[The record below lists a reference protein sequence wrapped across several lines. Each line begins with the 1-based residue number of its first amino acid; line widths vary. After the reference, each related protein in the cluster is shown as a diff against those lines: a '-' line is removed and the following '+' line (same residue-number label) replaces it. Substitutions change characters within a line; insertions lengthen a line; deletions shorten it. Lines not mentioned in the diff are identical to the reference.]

1 MIVASREQVG
11 ARILVSYIRV
21 GYDKPS
27 LAVIQGL
34 FAASRLENIPD
45 W

>member
-11 ARILVSYIRV
+11 ARILFLYIRV
-21 GYDKPS
+21 GHDKPS

-34 FAASRLENIPD
+34 FSDFAPENISA
-45 W
+45 